1 MHTHVHGQQP
11 KCPSTLEW
19 IDTLACSYNGTAY
32 RMKMN
37 EIHYIQQ
44 CRHISKYWLKE
55 TGLERGYKTSFWDRA
70 NDLFCILGRGYTRIQ
85 FVTVHENVHIS
96 GVQFSVYI
104 LYVFNFTHKKWKKK
118 KKRMKTSTFD
128 QDRVPRIKYTLPPQ
142 TTKVLK
148 TKVLKKIKV
157 IRNESHIR
165 KWRSLITER
174 P

>member
-118 KKRMKTSTFD
+118 KGWRLPLLTKTEYQESNI
-128 QDRVPRIKYTLPPQ
+128 PSH
-142 TTKVLK
+142 LK
-148 TKVLKKIKV
+148 QQRFLKQ
-157 IRNESHIR
+157 RFSR
-165 KWRSLITER
+165 K
-174 P
+174 